1 MTAPKATQTVFSRLC
16 QPAAAFY
23 FFATNLDPAD
33 TDTLT
38 DIYVKKLLAL
48 GVPELIQALVGSVM
62 NLNLNQGIS
71 KSRDAK
77 LATVERAIG
86 DANANNDAAAV
97 NSLQAFINEVQTQ
110 SGKKIPQGDADALI
124 AAVNEI
130 IALLL

>member
-1 MTAPKATQTVFSRLC
+1 MQKVFSRRC

-23 FFATNLDPAD
+23 SFATNLDPAD

-38 DIYVKKLLAL
+38 DKYVKELLAL
-48 GVPELIQALVGSVM
+48 GAPELIQARVGSVM

-71 KSRDAK
+71 NSLDAK
-77 LATVERAIG
+77 LAAVERAIV

-97 NSLQAFINEVQTQ
+97 NSVQAFINEVQTQ
-110 SGKKIPQGDADALI
+110 SGRKIPQGDADALI

>member
-1 MTAPKATQTVFSRLC
+1 MTAPKATQKVFSRRC

-23 FFATNLDPAD
+23 SCATNLDPAD
-33 TDTLT
+33 SDTLT
-38 DIYVKKLLAL
+38 DIYVKELLAL
-48 GVPELIQALVGSVM
+48 GAPELIQALVGSVM

-77 LATVERAIG
+77 LAAVESAIV
-86 DANANNDAAAV
+86 DARANNDAAAV
-97 NSLQAFINEVQTQ
+97 NSLQAFFNEVQTQ

-124 AAVNEI
+124 AAASET